1 MREIDQSISFFMF
14 PFTLNNKD
22 EYSIIGIDNFH
33 LPEESIWKPLNL
45 KIEEDVFFPHIQSFL
60 QKSVKGKEGE
70 LNQMKSCDLFIY
82 SLDDINW
89 EQNFLGDR
97 NSYEMVWKGG
107 RAEFFFPNS
116 TSTFESPKLILY
128 PDASVGILI
137 IPIEMKRKG
146 IVMNNE
152 DTVGLNPKN
161 MGSLM
166 EFNYRMHKTD
176 QQKPQ
181 LQFQEPGNLKN
192 EYKRFFF
199 EKMEKLSQMIGVD
212 YDKQKEESLTFDLPT
227 LVNSLL
233 SLMGLSYSLTN
244 RKRCHVLS
252 YIHSKDDKD
261 LTDLEKDDFLR
272 ISRCENHLYQI
283 INGDNDIMQTFK
295 NIYLAAS
302 VEGGAIMVNGNLDFF
317 NGFKTDSLQK
327 RYIWLYLLA
336 IIQRYSLINMSKA
349 IGEIDDTSDK
359 RKIVSLQKLRDLS
372 DRLTR
377 VKVNTYFSDVSDYEQ
392 HNGFYHFC
400 NKKLGVTRLLDDM
413 EQKARTLGDC
423 LKQKADKKS
432 ENFQL
437 LLAML
442 VAFLTVFS
450 GCNDGFEL
458 FKNLSDWNETH
469 NPSLLIGIYWIVFG
483 IFSLFFILMGVRYR
497 KELKEIISDI
507 VFFLK
512 KHN

>member
-14 PFTLNNKD
+14 PFTLDSKD
-22 EYSIIGIDNFH
+22 KHSIIGIDNFH
-33 LPEESIWKPLNL
+33 LPEKSIWKPLNM

-70 LNQMKSCDLFIY
+70 LNKMKSCDLFIY

-89 EQNFLGDR
+89 EQNFLGGR

-116 TSTFESPKLILY
+116 TSTFESLKLILY

-137 IPIEMKRKG
+137 IPIEMKRNGK
-146 IVMNNE
+146 VKSNE
-152 DTVGLNPKN
+152 DAVGLNPKN
-161 MGSLM
+161 IGSIM

-181 LQFQEPGNLKN
+181 LQFQVPGNLKN
-192 EYKRFFF
+192 EYKRFFY

-212 YDKQKEESLTFDLPT
+212 YDKQKEEPLTFDLPT

-252 YIHSKDDKD
+252 YIHSQNDKD
-261 LTDLEKDDFLR
+261 LTDLEKNDFLR

-283 INGDNDIMQTFK
+283 INDDNDILQTFK

-327 RYIWLYLLA
+327 RYIWLYLMA

-392 HNGFYHFC
+392 HNDFYHFC

-413 EQKARTLGDC
+413 EQKTGTLGDC
-423 LKQKADKKS
+423 LKQKADKNS
-432 ENFQL
+432 ENIQL
-437 LLAML
+437 LLAIL
-442 VAFLTVFS
+442 VALLTVCS
-450 GCNDGFEL
+450 GCNDCFEF
-458 FKNLSDWNETH
+458 FKNILKIGDKP
-469 NPSLLIGIYWIVFG
+469 NPLYLIIPFGIVFT
-483 IFSLFFILMGVRYR
+483 ILLLFAGLMIYRYR
-497 KELKEIISDI
+497 KDLWEIISDI
-507 VFFLK
+507 IFFWK

>member
-14 PFTLNNKD
+14 PFTLNSEDKH
-22 EYSIIGIDNFH
+22 SIIGIDNFH
-33 LPEESIWKPLNL
+33 LPEKSIWKPLNM

-89 EQNFLGDR
+89 EQNFFGDK

-107 RAEFFFPNS
+107 RTEFFFPNS
-116 TSTFESPKLILY
+116 TSTFESVKLILY
-128 PDASVGILI
+128 PDASVGVLI
-137 IPIEMKRKG
+137 IPIEMKRNE

-161 MGSLM
+161 MRSIM
-166 EFNYRMHKTD
+166 EFNYRIHKTD

-181 LQFQEPGNLKN
+181 LQYKLPGILIN
-192 EYKRFFF
+192 EYKCFFY
-199 EKMEKLSQMIGVD
+199 EKMKKLSQMIGVD
-212 YDKQKEESLTFDLPT
+212 YDKQKEVPLTFDLPI
-227 LVNSLL
+227 LVDSLL

-261 LTDLEKDDFLR
+261 LIDLEKDDFLR
-272 ISRCENHLYQI
+272 ISRCENHQYQI

-317 NGFKTDSLQK
+317 NHFKTDTLPK

-392 HNGFYHFC
+392 HNDFYHFC

-413 EQKARTLGDC
+413 EQKTGTLGDC
-423 LKQKADKKS
+423 LKQKADKNS
-432 ENFQL
+432 ENIQL
-437 LLAML
+437 LLAIL
-442 VAFLTVFS
+442 VALLTVCS
-450 GCNDGFEL
+450 GCNDCFEL
-458 FKNLSDWNETH
+458 FKNILNIGDDP
-469 NPSLLIGIYWIVFG
+469 NPKSLIIFFEIVFAVLFSFT
-483 IFSLFFILMGVRYR
+483 IFMIVRYR
-497 KELKEIISDI
+497 KGLWEIVSDI
-507 VFFLK
+507 LFFWK
-512 KHN
+512 RHN